1 MVSAPIHKALKVLVE
16 HTALGGTIILATE
29 AAIKKLLDEVSP
41 GRLRLIEWSTIE
53 TVVTKVEE

>member
-1 MVSAPIHKALKVLVE
+1 VLVE

-29 AAIKKLLDEVSP
+29 AAIKKLLDDVSSR
-41 GRLRLIEWSTIE
+41 RLRLIEWNSIE